1 MSDDWTVSL
10 LQVNVPYNLT
20 YNETFNLTSNDSDT
34 DPDGP
39 TQLIWR
45 SVGMGIIMYAAV
57 LLTIVGNI
65 LVLIAVA
72 KNKRLQTVFN
82 IYVVNLAVTDLL
94 VAVTAMSFYTTET
107 VLGYWPFGE
116 FLCGIWIFVDYGM
129 TFASVF
135 TLIAISVDRFWSVT
149 WSLHYRAHHNKI
161 KAVRLIIAVWVFTLV
176 LWLPACIVDR
186 INNSEPNKCVWD
198 PSKNKEFVV
207 VIATIGHH
215 GAFTV
220 MVVCYTK
227 VFYTLVQRQK
237 CGIGHARLSDRS
249 PKPGSPSKVR
259 YTRPGVESPGN
270 VSIESHFINPDTSS
284 DASHDAHNVKKDR
297 SPSPSICSN
306 ELLKEN
312 GNKSYGIHLEP
323 MRIPVSN
330 SLMSQSDGENDS
342 VDALAKNDDKPKKR
356 HRSFISRHSRKREQR
371 KEEAKYEKH
380 ERRVFTTLTYIL
392 AGYVICWLP
401 FHIVFDVRAAK
412 PEVVSSI
419 TYNLTFWISYLNSMI
434 NPFLYNFSS
443 SEFRTA
449 FKELLCKKQ
458 PASNV
463 K

>member
-1 MSDDWTVSL
+1 MADWTVSV

-20 YNETFNLTSNDSDT
+20 YNETYNITSNQSDEI
-34 DPDGP
+34 PDDR
-39 TQLIWR
+39 TLVIWQ
-45 SVGMGIIMYAAV
+45 SVGIGVVMYAAV
-57 LLTIVGNI
+57 LLTICGNI

-72 KNKRLQTVFN
+72 RNKRLQTVFN
-82 IYVVNLAVTDLL
+82 IYVINLAVTDLL

-116 FLCGIWIFVDYGM
+116 FLCGVWIFVDYGM

-161 KAVRLIIAVWVFTLV
+161 KAVRLIIAVWVSTLV
-176 LWLPACIVDR
+176 LWLPACIMDR
-186 INNSEPNKCVWD
+186 INNSVPNKCVWE

-237 CGIGHARLSDRS
+237 CSIGHARLSDRS
-249 PKPGSPSKVR
+249 PRTGSPTNIR
-259 YTRPGVESPGN
+259 YTRPGRESPAE
-270 VSIESHFINPDTSS
+270 VSIESHMNADTSS
-284 DASHDAHNVKKDR
+284 DASHDIHIVKQET
-297 SPSPSICSN
+297 SNPPSICSN
-306 ELLKEN
+306 EMGKEN

-323 MRIPVSN
+323 ICSPVVN
-330 SLMSQSDGENDS
+330 SATQTDDDSDYLDGLNKT
-342 VDALAKNDDKPKKR
+342 VDKPKKR
-356 HRSFISRHSRKREQR
+356 HRSFISRHSRKRKQR
-371 KEEAKYEKH
+371 KEEAKYERH

-412 PEVVSSI
+412 PEAISSI
-419 TYNLTFWISYLNSMI
+419 VYNLAFWLSYLNSMI

-443 SEFRTA
+443 SDFRTA
-449 FKELLCKKQ
+449 FKQLLCKSQ
-458 PASNV
+458 PTSNV

>member
-1 MSDDWTVSL
+1 MADWTVSVVH
-10 LQVNVPYNLT
+10 VNLPFNLT
-20 YNETFNLTSNDSDT
+20 YNETFNLTSNESDVIQN
-34 DPDGP
+34 D
-39 TQLIWR
+39 QAWLMWR

-57 LLTIVGNI
+57 FLTICGNI

-72 KNKRLQTVFN
+72 RNKRLQTVFN
-82 IYVVNLAVTDLL
+82 IYVINLAVTDLL

-161 KAVRLIIAVWVFTLV
+161 KAVRVIVAVWVFTLI
-176 LWLPACIVDR
+176 LWLPACIMDR
-186 INNSEPNKCVWD
+186 LNNSIPNKCVWE

-237 CGIGHARLSDRS
+237 VGLGHSRLSERS
-249 PKPGSPSKVR
+249 PRLESPINNR
-259 YTRPGVESPGN
+259 YARPGQESPAELSVESQIN
-270 VSIESHFINPDTSS
+270 VDTSS
-284 DASHDAHNVKKDR
+284 DSSHDTHLARLVASHT
-297 SPSPSICSN
+297 PSVTATDTGH
-306 ELLKEN
+306 EN
-312 GNKSYGIHLEP
+312 GNKCYGIHLEP
-323 MRIPVSN
+323 IYSPTVN
-330 SLMSQSDGENDS
+330 SSTQTDND
-342 VDALAKNDDKPKKR
+342 NDCIKCQNETGKTKRR
-356 HRSFISRHSRKREQR
+356 HRSFISRHSRKRKQR

-412 PEVVSSI
+412 PEAVSSI
-419 TYNLTFWISYLNSMI
+419 VYNLTFWLSYLNSMI

-443 SEFRTA
+443 SDFRTA
-449 FKELLCKKQ
+449 FKQLLCKNK
-458 PASNV
+458 PPTAST
-463 K
+463 KL